1 MEPHPGH
8 QQRQR
13 PGESRWSGEICRSCK
28 VSRKAGADSFART
41 ARMRARR
48 CSTAKLTAM
57 NAWSRRQGKAV
68 GERSMRRSNDGPT
81 GGLESGRAAVPARL
95 LPQMGR
101 DEESRA
107 SNKLGRRRSKACC
120 HGEPQRTGATQ
131 QAGATAQWEENAQ
144 AKQQQRR
151 ARQRQ
156 SWRKGQRQQT
166 RATARHH
173 RRQSRLPE
181 CEGVG

>member
-1 MEPHPGH
+1 MERRDLQVVQGITEGRGGQFRADRPHESPAVQHGKTDGH
-8 QQRQR
+8 ERMVEA
-13 PGESRWSGEICRSCK
+13 PGESRGRAIHAKEQRTGPQAVLK
-28 VSRKAGADSFART
+28 VDGPLCLLGCFPKWEEMRKAERPISWVEGAQR
-41 ARMRARR
+41 
-48 CSTAKLTAM
+48 
-57 NAWSRRQGKAV
+57 
-68 GERSMRRSNDGPT
+68 
-81 GGLESGRAAVPARL
+81 RAAI
-95 LPQMGR
+95 
-101 DEESRA
+101 
-107 SNKLGRRRSKACC
+107 
-120 HGEPQRTGATQ
+120 GEPQRTGATQ

>member
-120 HGEPQRTGATQ
+120 HWGTTAHRGDAAGWRDGAVGGECSSKAAAASGTPETELEERTAS
-131 QAGATAQWEENAQ
+131 ANASDCTASSA
-144 AKQQQRR
+144 AVKA
-151 ARQRQ
+151 AR
-156 SWRKGQRQQT
+156 
-166 RATARHH
+166 
-173 RRQSRLPE
+173 
-181 CEGVG
+181 V